1 MDALTYYPSA
11 RYAFSNFSGATNIYN
26 DGTPNQEGVI
36 AYSIITP
43 VICIFGICG
52 NLLTLLVLSRREL
65 KGSVYVYLAV
75 LAFVDLC
82 SSILLF
88 MSGLSCG
95 VFFLDNKWPVYD
107 VLFGLPLAAMFNTMC
122 VLTTMMVTFDRVCY
136 LSNPLT
142 RQKPKFCHEYVA
154 RRIMLGCVVVS
165 VLANLP
171 YCFIFVTNNGED
183 VETKPFYYAS
193 SYDVYNWMR
202 FIILG
207 IFPSI
212 FLIIGNSFL
221 ISNLRKIKKMY
232 GKCNTSIKCRKPQNY
247 TNLTMTLILIVFFFL
262 ISQIPSML
270 TNRASASSFFF
281 PGADSDDSDSTNS
294 KSLETVREI
303 ITVIQAISL
312 STDFVLYYMFCP
324 AFCKVLAKI
333 FTRKKNMKRM
343 QMTVFVLDK
352 AKSMHDLT
360 ARKLLQIMDVAR
372 DSVTIYDGS
381 EDKCEEKKI
390 NRDTLVTLCNT
401 RD

>member
-1 MDALTYYPSA
+1 MDALSYYPSV
-11 RYAFSNFSGATNIYN
+11 RFAFTNFSGASNIYN

-36 AYSIITP
+36 TYSIVTP

-52 NLLTLLVLSRREL
+52 NLLSLLVLSRREL

-136 LSNPLT
+136 LANPLT
-142 RQKPKFCHEYVA
+142 RQKPKFCHECVA
-154 RRIMLGCVVVS
+154 RRIMLGCFVVS

-171 YCFIFVTNNGED
+171 YCFIFVTHDGD
-183 VETKPFYYAS
+183 DIETKPFYYTS
-193 SYDVYNWMR
+193 SFDVYNWMR

-212 FLIIGNSFL
+212 FLIIGNGFL

-232 GKCNTSIKCRKPQNY
+232 GKCNNSIKCRKPQNY
-247 TNLTMTLILIVFFFL
+247 TNLTTTLILIVFFFL

-270 TNRASASSFFF
+270 TNRASASTFFF
-281 PGADSDDSDSTNS
+281 PGANSDDSTNS

-303 ITVIQAISL
+303 TTVIQAISL

-333 FTRKKNMKRM
+333 FARKKSVKRM
-343 QMTVFVLDK
+343 QMTIFVVDK
-352 AKSMHDLT
+352 AKSIHEVT
-360 ARKLLQIMDVAR
+360 AGKLLQIMDVGR
-372 DSVTIYDGS
+372 DTESIYDGS
-381 EDKCEEKKI
+381 EDKCGEKKV
-390 NRDTLVTLCNT
+390 NRDTLVTLCNAT
-401 RD
+401 D